1 MFAGLPPNRKS
12 KIPPM
17 RIVDCTLHR
26 TDVRLRMPF
35 RYGIATMTEGPVIFV
50 RLQVEINGKTKI
62 GISSDLLP
70 AKWFT
75 KIPAQS
81 IAEEVAGILRVIRH
95 AAATGIGLEDS
106 NVFEIWRQLYEAQ
119 TAWASQEAIPPLL
132 ANFGVSL
139 VERALIEAAA
149 KATGQTF
156 AQMLQSNELGMRL
169 DWLHPEL
176 AGVEP
181 RDFLGEPRPNVVL
194 RHTVGLADPLAECDI
209 TDAER
214 LDDGLPQSLEAS
226 IRAYGLR
233 HFKIKVNGKLEADL
247 ERVSRCAE
255 IIARWA
261 PADFA
266 FSLDGNEQFE
276 SLDQFRA
283 FWDKAQGRPELRA
296 FLNHLLFVEQPLHRK
311 VALEADVAVAFRHWP
326 NRPPVIIDESD
337 GTTADFRLALELGY
351 AGTSHK
357 NCKGIFKGTA
367 HRCLIESRRR
377 KPGSAMLMMSGED
390 LCNTGPIA
398 LLQDLAVMAA
408 LGIESVERNGHHY
421 HAGLSQFPEPVQT
434 SVLRLHGD
442 LYQASP
448 ARWPTLRVED
458 GRLNLHSINQSPFG
472 VGFELD
478 CGLFPH
484 CSDSSA
490 TIQ

>member
-1 MFAGLPPNRKS
+1 
-12 KIPPM
+12 M

-95 AAATGIGLEDS
+95 AAATRDRIGGLKRS
-106 NVFEIWRQLYEAQ
+106 FEIWRQLYEAQ

-156 AQMLQSNELGMRL
+156 AQCCNLMNWACAW

-181 RDFLGEPRPNVVL
+181 GIFWASRGPTWCCAIRS
-194 RHTVGLADPLAECDI
+194 GLADPLAECDI
-209 TDAER
+209 TDAENVWTT
-214 LDDGLPQSLEAS
+214 GFPQSLEAS

-351 AGTSHK
+351 AGPVTKIAKVSL
-357 NCKGIFKGTA
+357 
-367 HRCLIESRRR
+367 REPR
-377 KPGSAMLMMSGED
+377 
-390 LCNTGPIA
+390 TGA
-398 LLQDLAVMAA
+398 
-408 LGIESVERNGHHY
+408 
-421 HAGLSQFPEPVQT
+421 
-434 SVLRLHGD
+434 
-442 LYQASP
+442 
-448 ARWPTLRVED
+448 
-458 GRLNLHSINQSPFG
+458 
-472 VGFELD
+472 
-478 CGLFPH
+478 
-484 CSDSSA
+484 
-490 TIQ
+490 